1 MSGRRR
7 YARGVMASDDTD
19 DRVKIDRRPA
29 QHRREWELFQLLE
42 HVPVGVFVADS
53 EGKPYYANAQ
63 ARELLGM
70 ATVPDHVD
78 QFSKVYRIFEIGTER
93 PYPAERLPLIRALA
107 GERSEISD

>member
-1 MSGRRR
+1 MAMSGRRR

-63 ARELLGM
+63 ARELLGILR
-70 ATVPDHVD
+70 V
-78 QFSKVYRIFEIGTER
+78 
-93 PYPAERLPLIRALA
+93 
-107 GERSEISD
+107 GEP